1 MVRFILQMSD
11 GRFLGKDLNWTAD
24 LKKTPIYQFEYYD
37 VALNKL
43 IELNAKDIN
52 LRIKVASCE
61 IDGKGYIIVADSSS
75 NAA

>member
-11 GRFLGKDLNWTAD
+11 GRFLGQDLNWTAD

-43 IELNAKDIN
+43 IELNAKDIT
-52 LRIKVASCE
+52 LRIKMAKATLLLL
-61 IDGKGYIIVADSSS
+61 IAHQMRL
-75 NAA
+75 N